1 MVTPDR
7 ILRTES
13 LAAVVNAEVPIVV
26 WCTLCVIADGAQ
38 KSPVT
43 VRVVATVTAAV
54 HEETRCATISDIL
67 KDGTLSRKMYHSGMK
82 NNF

>member
-7 ILRTES
+7 ILWTES
-13 LAAVVNAEVPIVV
+13 LAAVVIAEVPIVV

-43 VRVVATVTAAV
+43 V
-54 HEETRCATISDIL
+54 
-67 KDGTLSRKMYHSGMK
+67 
-82 NNF
+82 

>member
-7 ILRTES
+7 ILRAES
-13 LAAVVNAEVPIVV
+13 LAAVVIAEVPIVV

-43 VRVVATVTAAV
+43 VRVVTTVTAAV
-54 HEETRCATISDIL
+54 CEETSCSTISDVL
-67 KDGTLSRKMYHSGMK
+67 KDGTLSRKMYLSGLI

>member
-7 ILRTES
+7 ILRAES
-13 LAAVVNAEVPIVV
+13 LAAVVIAEVPIVV

-43 VRVVATVTAAV
+43 VRVVTTMTAAV
-54 HEETRCATISDIL
+54 CEEIRYSKVSDIL
-67 KDGTLSRKMYHSGMK
+67 KDGTLSRKMYHFGLI

>member
-13 LAAVVNAEVPIVV
+13 LAAVVIAEMPTVV

-38 KSPVT
+38 KSPVA
-43 VRVVATVTAAV
+43 VRVVATVAAAV
-54 HEETRCATISDIL
+54 HE
-67 KDGTLSRKMYHSGMK
+67 KQGVVK
-82 NNF
+82 